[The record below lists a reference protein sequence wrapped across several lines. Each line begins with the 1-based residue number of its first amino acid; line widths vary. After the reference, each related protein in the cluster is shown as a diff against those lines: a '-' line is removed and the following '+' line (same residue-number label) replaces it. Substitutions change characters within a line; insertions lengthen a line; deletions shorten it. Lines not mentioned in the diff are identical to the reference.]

1 MFKIHHMCLL
11 PAYICAQGFDAKGNE
26 NFWTVTG
33 DNVSAMM
40 FMDID
45 GDGRRELVVGGGAS

>member
-1 MFKIHHMCLL
+1 MCLL